1 MRARDRAGRVLALPN
16 QTPELIAGL
25 GFSRA
30 DVDRAVWAIDRWGHR
45 YCAAAA
51 VNRVLA
57 ELPRWGVVAQL
68 AGVPP
73 LLWLE
78 DRSYYWFA
86 AHRHQFAR
94 FGIIPECSYPG
105 VSCIPLGE

>member
-1 MRARDRAGRVLALPN
+1 MLALPN
-16 QTPELIAGL
+16 QTPELIACLGL
-25 GFSRA
+25 TRA
-30 DVDRAVWAIDRWGHR
+30 DVDRAVWAIDRRGRR

-57 ELPRWGVVAQL
+57 QLPRWRCVAPL

-73 LLWLE
+73 VLWLE
-78 DRSYYWFA
+78 DRGYYWFA

-94 FGIIPECSYPG
+94 FGILPECSHSG
-105 VSCIPLGE
+105 VPCTPLGE